1 MHSELRKP
9 ERSLGRHEVLAFAC
23 TLSMI
28 TYLDRVC
35 FGTAASLLV
44 QDLGL
49 NGDSDLKWAFTAFAF
64 AYAWFEIPSGW
75 LGDAFGPKRTLIRI
89 VIGWSIFTALTGL
102 VGLKV
107 GAFTFGGLWLLCLIR
122 FLFGMAEAGA
132 YPNLARVVANWFPAE
147 ERGTAKGWIWMSGRF
162 MGGATPLI
170 WTLLVAGS
178 AYTSP
183 LVSWRAAFLLFG
195 TIGLVWCL
203 AFSRRFKDHP
213 VMPDHPVIPDSQ
225 PLDHSTSKPLAIAT
239 HGTTAKGGHALP
251 WRLLLTTRSTWLLGL
266 MYSCASFSWYFN
278 ITYISRYLETQHGV
292 APTSI
297 SGALLKGG
305 PLLLGGVGCLIGGYW
320 TDFLL
325 RRFRHRR
332 WARRIPAMIGHG
344 LCGLC
349 YLAVLQ
355 ADSAWTAALAIAL
368 AAFSNDLMMGA
379 AWATCQDIGQ
389 RHTAV
394 VAGWM
399 NMLGN
404 FGGAISGWTIGTI
417 LEMSVASQAAAE
429 HVEVVALTMSAKQ
442 TALSHGYVIVF
453 FAFTAVS
460 FVAMFAWLFVNPE
473 QPLEENN
480 G

>member
-1 MHSELRKP
+1 MKKP

-49 NGDSDLKWAFTAFAF
+49 KGDSDLKWAFTAFAF

-107 GAFTFGGLWLLCLIR
+107 GTLTLGGLGLLCLIR

-147 ERGTAKGWIWMSGRF
+147 ERGRAKGWIWMSGRF

-178 AYTSP
+178 AFTAP
-183 LVSWRAAFLLFG
+183 LVSWRLAFVLFG

-213 VMPDHPVIPDSQ
+213 VMPDGPVMPAGPVMPDGHA
-225 PLDHSTSKPLAIAT
+225 LDHSTSKPVAAAT
-239 HGTTAKGGHALP
+239 LVVLAKGGHVLP

-266 MYSCASFSWYFN
+266 MYCCASFSWYFN

-292 APTSI
+292 ASTSI
-297 SGALLKGG
+297 SGAILK
-305 PLLLGGVGCLIGGYW
+305 
-320 TDFLL
+320 
-325 RRFRHRR
+325 
-332 WARRIPAMIGHG
+332 
-344 LCGLC
+344 
-349 YLAVLQ
+349 
-355 ADSAWTAALAIAL
+355 
-368 AAFSNDLMMGA
+368 
-379 AWATCQDIGQ
+379 
-389 RHTAV
+389 
-394 VAGWM
+394 
-399 NMLGN
+399 
-404 FGGAISGWTIGTI
+404 GGAISGWTIGTI
-417 LEMSVASQAAAE
+417 LEMSVASHAAAE
-429 HVEVVALTMSAKQ
+429 QVEVAALTNAAKQ
-442 TALSHGYVIVF
+442 AALSNGYVCVF
-453 FAFTAVS
+453 VAFTAVS
-460 FVAMFAWLFVNPE
+460 FIAMLAWLFVNPE
-473 QPLEENN
+473 QPLEESHV
-480 G
+480 